1 MLPLHLTTKPKK
13 ESIFSYLFS
22 GLKIGAGFLF
32 MAILFVTVQ
41 KLDTLEAQFE
51 KFVIDYNN
59 AKNLSEGQLLFL
71 EGMTVRV
78 IGTDVEGSGFIMNP
92 EGYLVTNSHVIAN
105 TERPKIAFNGAGFT
119 TAKVFYNNEEE
130 DIALLKLE
138 NIPKEVILSSAGFS
152 LINHIGEDIVILGYP
167 LGRDMPGSPTVTK
180 GYISAIRGWSENDF
194 VYQIDA
200 TINEGNSG
208 GPVFTSQGE
217 FVGVV
222 TSVIGYKSGLGLVI
236 PSEKILTAYNQIN
249 INPKEIIAQDTKT
262 IDLKSSLGVVEA
274 FYYFQETRQLDK
286 AYDLLSKNFVGD
298 MPFEKWEKGYA
309 NTLPIKLELNLP
321 QPIL

>member
-1 MLPLHLTTKPKK
+1 
-13 ESIFSYLFS
+13 
-22 GLKIGAGFLF
+22 
-32 MAILFVTVQ
+32 
-41 KLDTLEAQFE
+41 
-51 KFVIDYNN
+51 
-59 AKNLSEGQLLFL
+59 
-71 EGMTVRV
+71 
-78 IGTDVEGSGFIMNP
+78 
-92 EGYLVTNSHVIAN
+92 
-105 TERPKIAFNGAGFT
+105 
-119 TAKVFYNNEEE
+119 
-130 DIALLKLE
+130 
-138 NIPKEVILSSAGFS
+138 
-152 LINHIGEDIVILGYP
+152 